1 MIKLLKKSAT
11 VALSIITAIFAF
23 VPESVFGMI
32 KLLPKTSNEVNIILN
47 RVLALIIVFFISII
61 INTLYFLCRR
71 SILIKGNNY
80 KIKIK
85 YGNLFKMR
93 NCKKII
99 PFDECFTTRVGD
111 SPADIKHS
119 SICGQYLDEN
129 PISNMQD
136 LIDKAQLKPARSR
149 SQYKNKERY
158 ESGRL
163 VSNDDYLL
171 MPFAKLNKDGLGIIS
186 RKEYLDCLST
196 MWEEINKYYGQ
207 KDVCIPIL
215 GSGITRMND
224 ELLTQQQ
231 LLDMI
236 IVSYKLSS
244 HKIKLPHKLIIVC
257 KRNDDFSIN
266 KIGEY
271 I

>member
-23 VPESVFGMI
+23 VPETVFGMI
-32 KLLPKTSNEVNIILN
+32 KLLPKVSDEVNIIFN
-47 RVLALIIVFFISII
+47 RVLALTIVFFLSII
-61 INTLYFLCRR
+61 INALYFICRR
-71 SILIKGNNY
+71 SVLIKGNNY

-85 YGNLFKMR
+85 YGNLFKMH

-99 PFDECFTTRVGD
+99 PFDECFTTSVGD
-111 SPADIKHS
+111 SPADIKRS
-119 SICGQYLDEN
+119 SICGQYLDKN
-129 PISNMQD
+129 PISDMQD
-136 LIDKAQLKPARSR
+136 LIDKVRLKPIGNN
-149 SQYKNKERY
+149 SQYKNKSRY
-158 ESGRL
+158 ELGRL
-163 VSNDDYLL
+163 VPKDDYLL
-171 MPFAKLNKDGLGIIS
+171 MPFAKLNQDGLGIIA
-186 RKEYLDCLST
+186 RKEYLDCLSI
-196 MWEEINKYYGQ
+196 MWEEIDKYYGQ
-207 KDVCIPIL
+207 EDVCISIL

-236 IVSYKLSS
+236 IASYKLSL
-244 HKIKLPHKLIIVC
+244 HKIKPPCELIIVC

>member
-1 MIKLLKKSAT
+1 MIKLLKRSAT

-23 VPESVFGMI
+23 VPETVFGMI
-32 KLLPKTSNEVNIILN
+32 KLLPKMSDEINIILN
-47 RVLALIIVFFISII
+47 RVFALIIVFILSII
-61 INTLYFLCRR
+61 VNSIYFLCRR
-71 SILIKGNNY
+71 KIFIKGNNY
-80 KIKIK
+80 KIKIQ
-85 YGNLFKMR
+85 YGNLFKMH

-99 PFDECFTTRVGD
+99 PFDECFTTSVGD

-129 PISNMQD
+129 PISDMQG
-136 LIDKAQLKPARSR
+136 LIDKVQLKPMRSR
-149 SQYKNKERY
+149 SQYKNKPRY
-158 ESGRL
+158 ELGRL
-163 VSNDDYLL
+163 VPKDDYLL
-171 MPFAKLNKDGLGIIS
+171 MPFTKLNQDGLGIIS

-196 MWEEINKYYGQ
+196 MWEEIDKYYGQ
-207 KDVCIPIL
+207 KDVCISIL
-215 GSGITRMND
+215 GSGTTRMNG

-244 HKIKLPHKLIIVC
+244 HKIKLPNKLIIVC
-257 KRNDDFSIN
+257 RRNDDFSIN